1 MNSSYDTMD
10 PVSIMRT
17 LHRLQERGASGRRQ
31 DSFLRAV
38 GIEVDAPKT
47 TTADDAKPQLS
58 GWNNIPLPNVNK
70 PVFLLAGTK
79 ELVVA
84 RCCPTCKK
92 GVAPE
97 KLDTEILRREY
108 GISGL
113 CAPCQKE
120 IFDPPAVKEI
130 KHHCAVGEC
139 VPLKEMSKANQACA
153 ECTESIMASA
163 VQVGD
168 INGIEGPHYQC
179 YAGFSCSFHGKENIM
194 FIDDCDKHETWGC
207 GICGAEREFRVRKY
221 DAYGDE
227 L

>member
-1 MNSSYDTMD
+1 MD

-38 GIEVDAPKT
+38 GIEVDAPKAT
-47 TTADDAKPQLS
+47 MDDDDNIQLS
-58 GWNNIPLPNVNK
+58 GWDNIPLPNVNK

-92 GVAPE
+92 AVAPE
-97 KLDTEILRREY
+97 KLDTEILRCEY

-120 IFDPPAVKEI
+120 IFNPLAVKEI
-130 KHHCAVGEC
+130 KHHCVIGEC
-139 VPLKEMSKANQACA
+139 APLKEMLKANEACA

-168 INGIEGPHYQC
+168 INGTEGAYHQC
-179 YAGFSCSFHGKENIM
+179 YVGFSCSLHGKENIM
-194 FIDDCDKHETWGC
+194 FIDQEDKHETWGC